1 MIFNPVRSGGGKPK
15 QVKVSCRFGH
25 LLAGMQNGVGIGVW
39 ERSPGGT
46 SLDFPI
52 MLDANSIC
60 IVSESGQAPS
70 GFVGMT
76 QKHGPFGS
84 SSKRCVIC
92 VVDDA

>member
-1 MIFNPVRSGGGKPK
+1 MIFNPVRGGGGKPK
-15 QVKVSCRFGH
+15 QVEVDCRFGD

-39 ERSPGGT
+39 EKSPGGT

-60 IVSESGQAPS
+60 IVSGSSQTPS

-76 QKHGPFGS
+76 KKYGPFGS
-84 SSKRCVIC
+84 SSNRCVIC

>member
-1 MIFNPVRSGGGKPK
+1 MIFNPVRSGGKPK
-15 QVKVSCRFGH
+15 QVEVSCRFGT

-39 ERSPGGT
+39 GVRPGDT

-60 IVSESGQAPS
+60 IVSESGQSPS
-70 GFVGMT
+70 GFTGMT

-92 VVDDA
+92 VVNDA

>member
-15 QVKVSCRFGH
+15 QVEVSCRYGYP
-25 LLAGMQNGVGIGVW
+25 LAGMQNGVGIGTW
-39 ERSPGGT
+39 NNSPG
-46 SLDFPI
+46 SRLEFPL

-60 IVSESGQAPS
+60 IVAESGQNPS

-76 QKHGPFGS
+76 KKYGPFGS
-84 SSKRCVIC
+84 SSQRCVIC